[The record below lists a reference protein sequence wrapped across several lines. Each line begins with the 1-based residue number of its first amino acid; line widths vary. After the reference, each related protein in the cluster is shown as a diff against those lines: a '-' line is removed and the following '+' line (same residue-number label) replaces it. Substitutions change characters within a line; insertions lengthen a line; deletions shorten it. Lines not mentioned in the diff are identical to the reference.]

1 MPEYVRV
8 ATFEADNAAI
18 DGLISAISAEA
29 GPPEGVPAK
38 SIMVVTDRAAGKVR
52 TVVRFGS
59 EEDLRKGN
67 EALDAMTRP
76 ENINVRRV
84 SVESFQIE
92 LERQAP

>member
-8 ATFEADNAAI
+8 VTFEADNAAI
-18 DGLISAISAEA
+18 DGLINAINAES

-38 SIMVVTDRAAGKVR
+38 SIMVVTDRDAGKVR

-59 EEDLRKGN
+59 EEDLRKGS
-67 EALDAMTRP
+67 EALEAMTRP